1 MPIFE
6 SIQRAEAA
14 AEQMRNEATEAARK
28 LLDAT
33 RQEIDAIVKKHSDD
47 TTAEIR
53 LIEAAAVKRAESEHE
68 RIIAAAAVADRQD
81 EKNAA
86 KRQEKALHAILKKVT
101 GV

>member
-6 SIQRAEAA
+6 SIQRAENA
-14 AEQMRNEATEAARK
+14 AEQMRTEAAEAAKK

-33 RQEIDAIVKKHSDD
+33 RKEIDAIIKKRSEATD
-47 TTAEIR
+47 AEI
-53 LIEAAAVKRAESEHE
+53 LAIADAAAKRAVADHE
-68 RIIAAAAVADRQD
+68 RIVKAGLASDRQD

-86 KRQEKALHAILKKVT
+86 VRKEQALHAILKKVT